1 MNNANKNHA
10 NILNSLTLDQAI
22 RIAKKKLKEG
32 SFEDARSV
40 YLDILAK
47 FPKNKKALVGLQAV
61 SNLPLG
67 RTKNIQNPQQ
77 EHLNFLVELY
87 GHGQFK
93 KVIEIAHG
101 LLNQF
106 PNSVI
111 MLNILG
117 AAYAGLGDFSE
128 AINSYKKAIS
138 IEPNY
143 IDAHYNLAFALRE
156 EGKIEDAV
164 STFKKVISI
173 SPKHANAYNNLAV
186 TLQKQGKLGEA
197 VSAFKK
203 AISIRPDYVEA
214 YYNMASA
221 LEEQG
226 QLEQAVISYRK
237 SISLKP
243 DYADA
248 YFNMASTFEKQGN
261 LEEALNAYNK
271 TLELNPDYSDAWSN
285 GARALESW
293 NELEQL
299 ELWLQNAANACKVL
313 PPTIQFHQAK
323 LLSRNKQFKK
333 AAKVIDEID
342 ITEIADD
349 LKREFLSLE
358 AQCFDALKE
367 FDKAY
372 ISFSKMNALAKES
385 SEYMR
390 CEPDNYIQE
399 ARTQLSKLNSR
410 PVPNFSN
417 YQTALPGS
425 DPVFLV
431 GFPRSG
437 TTLLDTILRSH
448 SVIEVVEEQPTTNVA
463 QKFIYENFNDD
474 IVNQLLPLRIAS
486 GARKAY
492 RDELKKHLKGVNPA
506 SVIIDKLPL
515 NLIKTPLIKNL
526 YPEAKFIL
534 ALRHPMDT
542 IFSCWMQNFK
552 LNPAMAV
559 MVDLGKTVD
568 LYCLGMETFKKS
580 WTDYNLNV
588 HLIKYEDLLE
598 NLTQE
603 TTALLE
609 FLELEWEPQMKNYQK
624 TAVKRGKINTPSYSQ
639 VVQPIYKTAKYRWL
653 KYEEYLNPY
662 LEQVRP
668 WIREFGYMDKENT

>member
-1 MNNANKNHA
+1 MNNASKNHS
-10 NILNSLTLDQAI
+10 NILNSLTLDQAQ
-22 RIAKKKLKEG
+22 RIAKKRLKEG

-47 FPKNKKALVGLQAV
+47 FPKNKKAMEGIKALTNRPQGKI
-61 SNLPLG
+61 
-67 RTKNIQNPQQ
+67 KNIQEPPQEQ
-77 EHLNFLVELY
+77 LNFLVQLY
-87 GHGQFK
+87 GQGQCK
-93 KVIEIAHG
+93 KVIQKAHD

-117 AAYAGLGDFSE
+117 AANAGLGHFAE
-128 AINSYKKAIS
+128 AINSYKKAIR

-143 IDAHYNLAFALRE
+143 IDAYYNLAFALRE
-156 EGKIEDAV
+156 QGKIEDAV
-164 STFKKVISI
+164 ATFKKVISI
-173 SPKHANAYNNLAV
+173 SPKHVDAYNNLAV
-186 TLQKQGKLGEA
+186 TLHKQGKLEEA
-197 VSAFKK
+197 IKAFKK
-203 AISIRPDYVEA
+203 AIAIKPDYAEA
-214 YYNMASA
+214 YFNIASTF
-221 LEEQG
+221 EEQG
-226 QLEQAVISYRK
+226 DLEQAVISYSK

-248 YFNMASTFEKQGN
+248 YFNMASTLEKQGK
-261 LEEALNAYNK
+261 LKDSLNAYNK

-299 ELWLQNAANACKVL
+299 ELWLQNAANACKIL

-323 LLSRNKQFKK
+323 LFARNKQFEK
-333 AAKVIDEID
+333 AAKVIDETN
-342 ITEIADD
+342 ITGLPDD

-372 ISFSKMNALAKES
+372 TSFSKMNALAKES
-385 SEYMR
+385 SEYIR
-390 CEPDNYIQE
+390 CDPDSYIQE

-417 YQTALPGS
+417 YQPTLPNS

-448 SVIEVVEEQPTTNVA
+448 SFIEVVEEQPTTNVA
-463 QKFIYENFNDD
+463 QKFIYKNFNDD
-474 IVNQLLPLRIAS
+474 IVNQLLPPQITS

-598 NLTQE
+598 NLTEE

-609 FLELEWEPQMKNYQK
+609 FLELAWEPQMENYQK

-639 VVQPIYKTAKYRWL
+639 VVQPIYKTARYRWL
-653 KYEEYLNPY
+653 NYEEYLNPY
-662 LEQVRP
+662 LEQVKP
-668 WIREFGYMDKENT
+668 WIREFGYMDK